1 ENSPDQRLLQLEPGL
16 GRAAP
21 VLHVPPFDD
30 LPDDGQPVASAV
42 ASSPWAASIAGSGM
56 RHAYPYPA
64 RSPAHHEPYRLPVV
78 DSTVEDGVRDQLAR
92 HEQGVVEPAVS
103 FQDVLHCSARLARC
117 LGTGVDGHNDLVGS
131 VVTHFTCLPSRG
143 EIAVAADTRLVASKT
158 TAATSPNGKY
168 DRDRWPTTPLRR
180 SRSTPE
186 NALHGGG
193 HRGGM
198 VGGGRRDAG
207 VGGSAPPDASPRS
220 MGSTA
225 DGSADAAGHGAHV
238 HGGRCRRV

>member
-1 ENSPDQRLLQLEPGL
+1 
-16 GRAAP
+16 
-21 VLHVPPFDD
+21 
-30 LPDDGQPVASAV
+30 
-42 ASSPWAASIAGSGM
+42 
-56 RHAYPYPA
+56 
-64 RSPAHHEPYRLPVV
+64 
-78 DSTVEDGVRDQLAR
+78 
-92 HEQGVVEPAVS
+92 
-103 FQDVLHCSARLARC
+103 
-117 LGTGVDGHNDLVGS
+117 
-131 VVTHFTCLPSRG
+131 HFTCLPSRG
-143 EIAVAADTRLVASKT
+143 EIAVAANTRLVASKT

-238 HGGRCRRV
+238 HGGRCRRVVRPHQPPQLGPLAGALVGVVGRRGRSGGDRRQPPRSGLSPLASHHVHRAGRGRRRAA